1 MMAFD
6 SNIDHY
12 PFKGAFYRLV
22 KGDKSVPLH
31 ERKDREELV
40 LETRCDI
47 QEVSKAANPTLIAT
61 FSVYFPHDKKTS
73 VPVKRGMKFSGNMY
87 GIDVSGLV
95 TNVVGS
101 ELGGVVAYVKD
112 YDT

>member
-6 SNIDHY
+6 PNIDHY
-12 PFKGAFYRLV
+12 PFVGSFYRVV

-31 ERKDREELV
+31 ERKGYEELV
-40 LETRCDI
+40 LETECDI

-61 FSVYFPHDKKTS
+61 FSIYFPHDSKTEI
-73 VPVKRGMKFSGNMY
+73 PVKRGMKFSGSMY
-87 GIDVSGLV
+87 GIDVTGLV